1 MTEQHS
7 TRTDASRLRAA
18 RAARARPVVP
28 RGPRRG
34 LGVGELRL
42 DGGFWGAL
50 QETNAGA
57 TLQHCLDWM
66 EQLGW
71 LGNFDRVAEGA
82 TGGERPGWQFSDSEV
97 YKLLEALAWEYGR
110 TGDPAVDAL
119 LGKVVDRVAA
129 AQDED
134 GYLNTC
140 FGHAGQAGRYS
151 DLSTGHEL
159 YVTGHLLQ
167 AAVARVRTVGD
178 DDALVDVAR
187 RAADH
192 VCREFGA
199 DGRGADGQAGI
210 CGHPEIELGLA
221 ELGRALGEPRYT
233 EQARLF
239 VERRGHGTLAPIA
252 LLSPAYFQDDVPV
265 RDADV
270 WRGHAVRALYLAAGA
285 VDVAVDTED
294 DDLRAAV
301 ERQWTRSVERRTYLT
316 GGMGSRH
323 QDEGFGDDWELPP
336 DRAYC
341 ETCAGVASVM
351 VSWRL
356 LLATGEVRYA
366 DLIERTLYNVVA
378 TSPRGDGR
386 AFFYANPL
394 QQREPG
400 ADVRPDAV
408 NPRAEGGV
416 RAPWFDVS
424 CCPTNVARTLAS
436 WQAYA
441 AFVEEVPGG
450 SSDGGSSDGGAAD
463 GGVVVSLA
471 QYAAG
476 DLRLSVD
483 DRDPGQAGGELVLRV
498 TTEYP
503 HDGHIRVEVTGVPER
518 PVTLRLRVPH
528 WADGATLTGPDGV
541 TAAVRPGWAD
551 AGTTLGRVAR
561 RGPAAL
567 TRRTENGESGPQATL
582 AVGDVVVLDLPVAPR
597 LTWPDPRVDAVRGT
611 VAVERGPLVLALESV
626 DLPDG
631 VLLDQVRLDPAVAP
645 RAHDDGAVVRAA
657 VVPLPGGGAGT
668 PPFGLGGPGG
678 APTFDIGAS
687 ATSSDTGAPAPSS
700 DTGVPA
706 ALDLL
711 LVPYH
716 RWAERGPSTM
726 RVFVPTARPEE
737 NR

>member
-1 MTEQHS
+1 MTQHLT
-7 TRTDASRLRAA
+7 TRTVAPRLRAA
-18 RAARARPVVP
+18 TAAPVAP
-28 RGPRRG
+28 PGPRRG

-42 DGGFWGAL
+42 DGGFWGTL
-50 QETNAGA
+50 QETNARA
-57 TLQHCLDWM
+57 TLRHCLDWM

-71 LGNFDRVAEGA
+71 LGNFDRVAQGA

-97 YKLLEALAWEYGR
+97 YKLLEALVWEHGR
-110 TGDPAVDAL
+110 TGDAEVEGL
-119 LGKVVDRVAA
+119 LAKVVDRVAA
-129 AQDED
+129 AQDDD

-140 FGHAGQAGRYS
+140 FGHAGRPGRYT

-159 YVTGHLLQ
+159 YCTGHLLQ
-167 AAVARVRTVGD
+167 AAVARVRTLGRVAGE
-178 DDALVDVAR
+178 DDALVGIAR

-199 DGRGADGQAGI
+199 AGRGGQAGL
-210 CGHPEIELGLA
+210 CGHPEIEVGLA

-233 EQARLF
+233 EQARIF

-285 VDVAVDTED
+285 VDVAVDTD
-294 DDLRAAV
+294 DDELRAAV

-378 TSPRGDGR
+378 TSPRADGR

-441 AFVEEVPGG
+441 AFVEEASGA
-450 SSDGGSSDGGAAD
+450 SDGGPDGDAAD

-476 DLRLSVD
+476 DLRISVD
-483 DRDPGQAGGELVLRV
+483 DREPGEGGGELALRV

-503 HDGHIRVEVTGVPER
+503 HDGRIRVEVTAVPER
-518 PVTLRLRVPH
+518 PVALRLRVPH
-528 WADGATLTGPDGV
+528 WADGATLGGPDGSS
-541 TAAVRPGWAD
+541 AAVRPGWAT
-551 AGTTLGRVAR
+551 AGAA
-561 RGPAAL
+561 GP
-567 TRRTENGESGPQATL
+567 PTL
-582 AVGDVVVLDLPVAPR
+582 AVGDVVTLDLPVAPR

-645 RAHDDGAVVRAA
+645 RAQGDGAVVRAV

-668 PPFGLGGPGG
+668 PPFVSGGR
-678 APTFDIGAS
+678 D
-687 ATSSDTGAPAPSS
+687 GAPAPTS
-700 DTGVPA
+700 DAGAPA
-706 ALDLL
+706 ALDLT

-737 NR
+737 IR